1 MSIGILN
8 AGLSGLNAAQM
19 GLATTGHNI
28 SNVST
33 PGFNRQQVVQTTQT
47 ALATGSGFIGQGTQV
62 ATVRRLYSEFLDH
75 QVLASQA
82 DSSQLSTYYNQIQ
95 QIDNMLGDSS
105 SGLSPVLQG
114 FFSAIQSAANNPADS
129 TSRQAVVNAGDS
141 LVAGFNLLDQNIAQ
155 IGTAINDQI
164 KSSVTGINSYAQQ
177 IAQLNQKMILAQSSA
192 SGQPP
197 NDLLDQRDALIA
209 ELNKEV
215 KVTVL
220 VQSDGASNIFIGSG
234 QALVLGSASYA
245 INAVNSPTDPQRVQI
260 GYSSPG
266 GSITLPDSGF
276 QGGSLGGLLAFR
288 AETLDPTRN
297 MLGRVAMTLAD
308 TFNQQHQLGQDI
320 SGALGGNFFNI
331 GGPQVAASSKNSGSA
346 VIAATLSNSS
356 ALTTSDYRLGFDGTT
371 YTLTR
376 LSDGDQH
383 TYTPAQMAAG
393 QTADGV
399 ALTLASG
406 AANAGDEFLIRP
418 TLVGAGSISVAITNA
433 AKLALAAPI
442 RTTSATANTGDGKI
456 SAGVVNGPPPANT
469 NLQQSVKLTFTGAG
483 TFDVSGTGTGI
494 PATGVAYVAGGNISY
509 NGWTVQIS
517 GTPAAGDSFSI
528 VQNSSG
534 VADNRN
540 ALLIAGLQTANM
552 VGGSMS
558 FQSAY
563 GNLVGTVGN
572 KTHELDITSTAQGAL
587 VEQTTAARE
596 SLSGVNLDEEA
607 AQLMRYQQ
615 AYQASAKVMAM
626 AGKLF
631 DSILQLS

>member
-1 MSIGILN
+1 MAIGILN

-47 ALATGSGFIGQGTQV
+47 AVSTGTGFIGQGTQV
-62 ATVRRLYSEFLDH
+62 STIQRLYSEFLDH

-95 QIDNMLGDSS
+95 QIDNMLGDSNT
-105 SGLSPVLQG
+105 GLSPVLQG
-114 FFSAIQSAANNPADS
+114 FFSALQTAANNPADS
-129 TSRQAVVNAGDS
+129 TSRQAVLNAGDS
-141 LVAGFNLLDQNIAQ
+141 LAAVFNSMDQNLALM
-155 IGTAINDQI
+155 GEAINGQI
-164 KSSVTGINSYAQQ
+164 KSSVVSINSYAQQ
-177 IAQLNQKMILAQSSA
+177 IAQLNKRIVLAQS
-192 SGQPP
+192 GVNNQPA

-209 ELNKEV
+209 DLNKEV

-220 VQSDGASNIFIGSG
+220 AQGDGTCNVFIGNG

-245 INAVNSPTDPQRVQI
+245 LNTVNSPTDPGRVQI
-260 GYSSPG
+260 GYASPG
-266 GSITLPDSGF
+266 GAISLPESGF
-276 QGGSLGGLLAFR
+276 QGGNLGGLLAFR
-288 AETLDPTRN
+288 SETLDPTRN
-297 MLGRVAMTLAD
+297 MMGRVAMTLAD

-320 SGALGGNFFNI
+320 NGALGGNFFNI
-331 GGPQVAASSKNSGSA
+331 GGPQISASSKNAGSA
-346 VIAATLSNSS
+346 IIAAALSDSG
-356 ALTTSDYRLGFDGTT
+356 ALTTSDYRLGFDGTV

-376 LSDGDQH
+376 LSDGSQ
-383 TYTPAQMAAG
+383 
-393 QTADGV
+393 QTFASMPQTVDGV
-399 ALTLASG
+399 TLTLTSG
-406 AANAGDEFLIRP
+406 TATAGDEFLIRP
-418 TLVGAGSISVAITNA
+418 TLAGAGSISVAIANV

-442 RTTSATANTGDGKI
+442 RAMQGAGNSGSGQI
-456 SAGVVNGPPPANT
+456 SAGVVNGPPPANA
-469 NLQQSVKLTFTGAG
+469 NLQQSVTLTFTGAG

-494 PATGVAYVAGGNISY
+494 PATGVAYLPGGNISY

-517 GTPAAGDSFSI
+517 GTPAPGDAFSI
-528 VQNSSG
+528 VKNTVG

-540 ALLIAGLQTANM
+540 ALLLAGLQTANS
-552 VGGSMS
+552 VGGTMS

-563 GNLVGTVGN
+563 GNLVGRIGN
-572 KTHELDITSTAQGAL
+572 KTHELDVTSTAQVAL
-587 VEQTTAARE
+587 VTQATAARE
-596 SLSGVNLDEEA
+596 SFSGVNLDEEA

-631 DSILQLS
+631 DSILQLG